1 MNKSENCSDNHQEQ
15 KVHSQNLDRDISL
28 KRESLKMHKK
38 SMILKKKKAI
48 SLREIFKDDKNIN
61 ININHNININT
72 NSNAKENSSQ
82 INKKI
87 KSVIID
93 PKDYNI
99 KLTLNKDKEKEK
111 DKEKDKDKDKEKD
124 KSSALDVSMFNK
136 ESSYQMEKI
145 LEKNSKIEPKET
157 KIEHFIEF
165 FINNNSRNRIFKL
178 NDNTICTTKFNAF
191 TFLPKGLLYQFS
203 RLSNVYFL
211 FTAIIQSIPLISPLT
226 SITAI
231 VPLIFVLGVSMI
243 RELIEDLARRK
254 YDKIN
259 NEEEVIVLRN
269 NEFVRA
275 LNKTLRHGEIVL
287 VYENHGIPADMILI
301 DTTFKEGIC
310 YVETSSLDGE
320 KTLKLKVAN
329 KYTQGF
335 LSNKFSKISK
345 GLEKAIGKC
354 NYQFE
359 GHIKINSPNA
369 DLNYVSGT
377 FHPIFESED
386 LCVEKDI
393 IISNNGF
400 LLKGSVLKNTNWI
413 LGVVVYTGMENKIIL
428 NSKKPRLKI
437 SKIEKR
443 LNYYLLFV
451 FCFLMLCCSFCS
463 VYHHFEY
470 KNNLNYY
477 DNFIFIENS
486 SNTESFIVFFTYFL
500 LLNTFIPISLVVS
513 TEIIKMIQGI
523 IITWDIM
530 LYSKFRHTFCKAK
543 TISIIEE
550 LGNINFIF
558 SDKTGTLTKNQLQF
572 RYCIIDEQFY
582 EYERL
587 GKKKR
592 DKNHNNSRK
601 KVYLKSINTFEIHN
615 SKNVGNLSESN
626 KNIKLYLKRNK
637 HVSDENIVKK
647 NRDKLI
653 IASHENSSSKN
664 SYKNK
669 EKENLILQRQ
679 KSFFSR
685 AKSKVLSKFSN
696 SGHNNNSSHS
706 NRIHNRNM
714 KNTNTIT
721 GSSYTSYLNKIDKRD
736 PNSNV
741 IIFESKNEENEFSS
755 NYNEIIKIGEGY
767 FLNPKINTYLKE
779 MQNENNAENLNN
791 NFYYIN
797 EFWTALALTNECMV
811 KYDKDEIK
819 YMCTSPD
826 DLELIKTAKNQ
837 GYKLIETTV
846 DTKTIKIDDKKHKY
860 QVLRVLGFS
869 SERKRMS
876 IIVKNE
882 NGIRLYIKGADCEI
896 SKRLS
901 KRALNKENYEIIS
914 KGLVEFSKRGL
925 RTLMVAF
932 RKINE
937 NDYKSWLKQLHK
949 NELNMKNKQKLIERL
964 YDIIEKNLTLLGGT
978 AVEDKLQDN
987 VPETIKE
994 LRAARIKI
1002 WVLTGDKL
1010 DTAKSIG
1017 KSCSLISNEQKTFV
1031 LKMQNDEEESFKREA
1046 FQEIFKFFEEF
1057 QLFINSLAKKFNL
1070 EPSYLKRRGGNTSIK
1085 SNNNYYSNEIIRE
1098 INRSQSE
1105 ISNSMSSKSGA
1116 DSCIDF
1122 EVFQSLREKNILEPF
1137 NIIIEAPI
1145 LNGLFKDEEQTEN
1158 FLRIAYYAN
1167 AVICCRVS
1175 PSQKSQIVQRMKE
1188 FDSNAVTMAVGDGGN
1203 DVSMIMEANIGIGIV
1218 GEEGNSAVQASD
1230 FSIGEFQNLK
1240 RLLFYHGRNNL
1251 YRISKMILYFF
1262 YKNFV
1267 FTMTQYY
1274 FSFLCLASG
1283 QTIID
1288 DWYIT
1293 GFNLIFTALPLC
1305 IRAITDSDIDTNN
1318 KLIMKNLALLY
1329 KENRDEYKL
1338 FNFKNLMINL
1348 FKGMVLSLFIYLTG
1362 FQNTV
1367 LIHGLNK
1374 NIWYLSL
1381 VNYLC
1386 ILITVSMNLLITS
1399 NFIIIYLVLSILITT
1414 FLLFGIFLVMN
1425 HYGFLFIFNSKAT
1438 IETSFSSLQ
1447 FYIVIILISFINF
1460 VIDYTMKLLAIYF
1473 NDSLSSKLILYNF
1486 DKKKKNSFNK
1496 NMTSKSYKNEIVK
1509 SDNEFDKSK
1518 NYLINNKSLNKINII
1533 NNNNR
1538 YLNFNIL
1545 PGINMNNQKEINNI
1559 PEIKKISDNIF
1570 NYSDVINDINKDL
1583 NKDLNDKE
1591 NNDNNS
1597 SSSSS
1602 SSQSNEFDLVKK
1614 ESENLNNKN
1623 ENEEDEKE

>member
-1 MNKSENCSDNHQEQ
+1 MKNSENPSDDNNKE
-15 KVHSQNLDRDISL
+15 KINSPNFEKNICLA
-28 KRESLKMHKK
+28 RESLKLHKK
-38 SMILKKKKAI
+38 NMALKKKKAI
-48 SLREIFKDDKNIN
+48 SMRHILKDDKNIN

-72 NSNAKENSSQ
+72 NTNAKDSSSKQ
-82 INKKI
+82 KRKM
-87 KSVIID
+87 KSVIMD
-93 PKDYNI
+93 PKDSNI
-99 KLTLNKDKEKEK
+99 NLASNK
-111 DKEKDKDKDKEKD
+111 DKEKDKN
-124 KSSALDVSMFNK
+124 SALDVSMLNK
-136 ESSYQMEKI
+136 ESSYQMDKI
-145 LEKNSKIEPKET
+145 LERHAKIEPKET
-157 KIEHFIEF
+157 KQEHFFEF
-165 FINNNSRNRIFKL
+165 FINNNSKNRMFKL
-178 NDNTICTTKFNAF
+178 NDNTICTTKFNFF
-191 TFLPKGLLYQFS
+191 TFIPKGLLYQFS

-254 YDKIN
+254 YDNIN

-269 NEFVRA
+269 NEFVKSV
-275 LNKTLRHGEIVL
+275 NKTLRHGEIVL
-287 VYENHGIPADMILI
+287 VYENQGIPADMLLV

-335 LSNKFSKISK
+335 LSKKYSKISK
-345 GLEKAIGKC
+345 DLEKVIGKG
-354 NYQFE
+354 NFQFE
-359 GHIKINSPNA
+359 GHIKINTPNA
-369 DLNYVSGT
+369 DLNYVNGA
-377 FHPIFESED
+377 FHPIFESDD
-386 LCVEKDI
+386 LCIEKDI
-393 IISNNGF
+393 IISNTGF
-400 LLKGSVLKNTNWI
+400 LLKGSILKNTNWI
-413 LGVVVYTGMENKIIL
+413 IGVVIYTGMENKIIL

-463 VYHHFEY
+463 VYHHYGY
-470 KNNLNYY
+470 KRNFNYY
-477 DNFIFIENS
+477 TNFIYIENS

-523 IITWDIM
+523 IIAWDVM
-530 LYSKFRHTFCKAK
+530 LYSKFRHSFCKVK
-543 TISIIEE
+543 TVSIIEE

-572 RYCIIDEQFY
+572 RFCIIDDKYY
-582 EYERL
+582 EYEKL
-587 GKKKR
+587 GRKKK
-592 DKNHNNSRK
+592 NNNFNIQRRTK
-601 KVYLKSINTFEIHN
+601 KKKTINTFEINN
-615 SKNVGNLSESN
+615 SKKVVNLSESN
-626 KNIKLYLKRNK
+626 KNINLNLKKNK
-637 HVSDENIVKK
+637 HVSDENVVKN

-653 IASHENSSSKN
+653 INPENSSSRN
-664 SYKNK
+664 SNNKNK
-669 EKENLILQRQ
+669 EKENSQLQRQ

-685 AKSKVLSKFSN
+685 AKSKVLSKFS
-696 SGHNNNSSHS
+696 SSAQNNNSSNS
-706 NRIHNRNM
+706 NRINN
-714 KNTNTIT
+714 KNLNNNTIT
-721 GSSYTSYLNKIDKRD
+721 ISSYTSNINKIDKKE

-741 IIFESKNEENEFSS
+741 IILESKNEENELSS
-755 NYNEIIKIGEGY
+755 YYNDVIKIGEGY
-767 FLNPKINTYLKE
+767 FINPKINTYIKE
-779 MQNENNAENLNN
+779 IQDKENANNLDNN
-791 NFYYIN
+791 NSFNYIN
-797 EFWTALALTNECMV
+797 EFWTALALTNECMI
-811 KYDKDEIK
+811 KYEKDEIK

-837 GYKLIETTV
+837 GYKLIETSV
-846 DTKTIKIDDKKHKY
+846 DTKTIKIGDKKYKY
-860 QVLRVLGFS
+860 GVLRVLGFS

-882 NGIRLYIKGADCEI
+882 KGIRLYIKGADCEI

-901 KRALNKENYEIIS
+901 KKSLKNENFQIIS
-914 KGLVEFSKRGL
+914 KGLKEFSKKGL

-937 NDYKSWLKQLHK
+937 DDYKSWLKQLHK
-949 NELNMKNKQKLIERL
+949 DELNMKNKQKLIERL

-994 LRAARIKI
+994 LRAAGIKI

-1017 KSCSLISNEQKTFV
+1017 QSCNLISNEQKTFI
-1031 LKMQNDEEESFKREA
+1031 LKIQREEDENYRKDP
-1046 FQEIFKFFEEF
+1046 FQEMTNFFEEF
-1057 QLFINSLAKKFNL
+1057 QFFINSLVRKYNL
-1070 EPSYLKRRGGNTSIK
+1070 DVRYFSNKSGHNYSI
-1085 SNNNYYSNEIIRE
+1085 NNNFNQNEIIKE
-1098 INRSQSE
+1098 VNRSQSE
-1105 ISNSMSSKSGA
+1105 MSNSMSDKS
-1116 DSCIDF
+1116 SVVSYINF
-1122 EVFQSLREKNILEPF
+1122 EAFQNLKEKNFLEPF

-1145 LNGLFKDEEQTEN
+1145 LNGLFKDEDQTEN

-1175 PSQKSQIVQRMKE
+1175 PSQKSLIVQKMKE
-1188 FDSNAVTMAVGDGGN
+1188 FDNNAVTMAVGDGGN
-1203 DVSMIMEANIGIGIV
+1203 DVAMIMEANIGIGIV
-1218 GEEGNSAVQASD
+1218 GEEGTSAVQASD
-1230 FSIGEFQNLK
+1230 FSIGEFQILK

-1251 YRISKMILYFF
+1251 FRISKMIIYFF

-1293 GFNLIFTALPLC
+1293 CYNLIFTALPLC
-1305 IRAITDSDIDTNN
+1305 IRAITDSDINTDN
-1318 KLIMKNLALLY
+1318 KNINKNLALLY
-1329 KENRDEYKL
+1329 RENRDEYKI

-1348 FKGMVLSLFIYLTG
+1348 FKGMVLSLFIYLSG
-1362 FQNTV
+1362 FQNTM
-1367 LIHGLNK
+1367 LIHGYNK

-1381 VNYLC
+1381 TNYTC
-1386 ILITVSMNLLITS
+1386 ILIVVSMNLLITS
-1399 NFIIIYLVLSILITT
+1399 NFIISYLPLSILITT

-1438 IETSFSSLQ
+1438 IETSFSSIQ
-1447 FYIVIILISFINF
+1447 FYIVVILISFFNF
-1460 VIDYTMKLLAIYF
+1460 VIDYTTKLLAIYF
-1473 NDSLSSKLILYNF
+1473 NDSLSSKLILYNHGR
-1486 DKKKKNSFNK
+1486 KKRNSLTKNII
-1496 NMTSKSYKNEIVK
+1496 SKYYKNQIIK
-1509 SDNEFDKSK
+1509 GNNNEFDNSK
-1518 NYLINNKSLNKINII
+1518 NYLMNNKSLNKINII

-1545 PGINMNNQKEINNI
+1545 PGINMNNHNEIQ
-1559 PEIKKISDNIF
+1559 KISDNIF
-1570 NYSDVINDINKDL
+1570 NYSDIYNDINKDI
-1583 NKDLNDKE
+1583 NNNDKE
-1591 NNDNNS
+1591 NNENDNDNNI
-1597 SSSSS
+1597 
-1602 SSQSNEFDLVKK
+1602 KK
-1614 ESENLNNKN
+1614 GN
-1623 ENEEDEKE
+1623 ENENENNNNDGEEEDEKE

>member
-1 MNKSENCSDNHQEQ
+1 M
-15 KVHSQNLDRDISL
+15 L
-28 KRESLKMHKK
+28 
-38 SMILKKKKAI
+38 
-48 SLREIFKDDKNIN
+48 
-61 ININHNININT
+61 
-72 NSNAKENSSQ
+72 
-82 INKKI
+82 
-87 KSVIID
+87 
-93 PKDYNI
+93 
-99 KLTLNKDKEKEK
+99 
-111 DKEKDKDKDKEKD
+111 
-124 KSSALDVSMFNK
+124 NK
-136 ESSYQMEKI
+136 ESSYQMDKI
-145 LEKNSKIEPKET
+145 LEKNSKMEPKET
-157 KIEHFIEF
+157 KQEHFIEF
-165 FINNNSRNRIFKL
+165 FINNNSRNRMFRL
-178 NDNTICTTKFNAF
+178 NNSTICTTKFNAF

-254 YDKIN
+254 YDNIN

-269 NEFVRA
+269 NEFVRSV
-275 LNKTLRHGEIVL
+275 NKTLRHGEVVL
-287 VYENHGIPADMILI
+287 VYENQGIPADMILI

-335 LSNKFSKISK
+335 LSHKFSKISK
-345 GLEKAIGKC
+345 GLEKAIGKG

-359 GHIKINSPNA
+359 GHIKINTPNA
-369 DLNYVSGT
+369 DLNYVNGT
-377 FHPIFESED
+377 FHPIFESDD

-400 LLKGSVLKNTNWI
+400 LLKGSILKNTNWI

-451 FCFLMLCCSFCS
+451 FCFLMICCSFCS
-463 VYHHFEY
+463 VFHHFEY
-470 KNNLNYY
+470 KEHINYY
-477 DNFIFIENS
+477 DNFILIERS

-513 TEIIKMIQGI
+513 LEIIKMMQGI
-523 IITWDIM
+523 IIAWDVM

-550 LGNINFIF
+550 LGNINFLF

-572 RYCIIDEQFY
+572 KYCIIDDKFY

-587 GKKKR
+587 GKKRKE
-592 DKNHNNSRK
+592 KHHNHSRK
-601 KVYLKSINTFEIHN
+601 RSYLKSMNTFEIHN
-615 SKNVGNLSESN
+615 SKKVGNLSESN
-626 KNIKLYLKRNK
+626 RNINLQLKRSK
-637 HVSDENIVKK
+637 HISDENIVKK

-653 IASHENSSSKN
+653 IASHDNSSSKN
-664 SYKNK
+664 SNKNK
-669 EKENLILQRQ
+669 EKEKVILHRQ

-685 AKSKVLSKFSN
+685 TKSKVMSKFSN
-696 SGHNNNSSHS
+696 SGQYNNSSNS
-706 NRIHNRNM
+706 NRIHNQNM

-721 GSSYTSYLNKIDKRD
+721 GSSYTSYLNKIDKKD

-741 IIFESKNEENEFSS
+741 IIFETKNEENEFSS
-755 NYNEIIKIGEGY
+755 NYNEITKIGEGY
-767 FLNPKINTYLKE
+767 FLNPNINKYLKE
-779 MQNENNAENLNN
+779 IKNENTNQLNN

-826 DLELIKTAKNQ
+826 DLELIKTAKSQ

-901 KRALNKENYEIIS
+901 KRSLKNENYEIIS
-914 KGLVEFSKRGL
+914 KGLIEFSKRGL

-949 NELNMKNKQKLIERL
+949 NELNMKNKQRLIERL

-1017 KSCSLISNEQKTFV
+1017 KSCNLISNEQKTFV
-1031 LKMQNDEEESFKREA
+1031 MKMQKDEEDSIKKEA

-1057 QLFINSLAKKFNL
+1057 QAFISALAKKYNL
-1070 EPSYLKRRGGNTSIK
+1070 ELRYYNKKGRTTSIK
-1085 SNNNYYSNEIIRE
+1085 SNNYYQNEIIKE
-1098 INRSQSE
+1098 INNSQSE
-1105 ISNSMSSKSGA
+1105 MSNSMSSKSVI

-1145 LNGLFKDEEQTEN
+1145 LNGLFNDEEQTEN
-1158 FLRIAYYAN
+1158 FFRIAYYAN

-1175 PSQKSQIVQRMKE
+1175 PSQKSQIIQRMKE

-1203 DVSMIMEANIGIGIV
+1203 DVAMIMEANVGIGIV

-1230 FSIGEFQNLK
+1230 FSIGEFQILK
-1240 RLLFYHGRNNL
+1240 HLLFYHGRNNL

-1305 IRAITDSDIDTNN
+1305 IRAITDTDIDTSN

-1329 KENRDEYKL
+1329 KENRDEYKI
-1338 FNFKNLMINL
+1338 FNFKNLMMNL
-1348 FKGMVLSLFIYLTG
+1348 FKGMVISLFIYLTG
-1362 FQNTV
+1362 FQNTF
-1367 LIHGLNK
+1367 LIHGFNK

-1386 ILITVSMNLLITS
+1386 ILIAVSMNLLITS
-1399 NFIIIYLVLSILITT
+1399 NFIITYLPLSILITT
-1414 FLLFGIFLVMN
+1414 FVLFGIFLVMN

-1438 IETSFSSLQ
+1438 IETSFSSIQ
-1447 FYIVIILISFINF
+1447 FYIVIVLISFINF
-1460 VIDYTMKLLAIYF
+1460 VFDYTMKLLAIYF

-1496 NMTSKSYKNEIVK
+1496 NMTSKFYKNQMLKADSE
-1509 SDNEFDKSK
+1509 NDKSK
-1518 NYLINNKSLNKINII
+1518 NYLLNNKSSSKINII
-1533 NNNNR
+1533 NNSNR

-1545 PGINMNNQKEINNI
+1545 PGININNQKEINNI
-1559 PEIKKISDNIF
+1559 PEIKKINDNIF

-1583 NKDLNDKE
+1583 SKELNDKE
-1591 NNDNNS
+1591 NNDDN
-1597 SSSSS
+1597 SS
-1602 SSQSNEFDLVKK
+1602 SSQSNKLK
-1614 ESENLNNKN
+1614 LNNKKEKEDFNINN

>member
-1 MNKSENCSDNHQEQ
+1 MKISENPSENNEEP
-15 KVHSQNLDRDISL
+15 KTHSQNLERNIGL
-28 KRESLKMHKK
+28 ARESLKIHKR

-48 SLREIFKDDKNIN
+48 SLRQLFKNDKNIN

-72 NSNAKENSSQ
+72 NVKEPSIKQ
-82 INKKI
+82 NKKM
-87 KSVIID
+87 KSVIMD
-93 PKDYNI
+93 PKDSNI
-99 KLTLNKDKEKEK
+99 NLISN
-111 DKEKDKDKDKEKD
+111 KDKDKEKD
-124 KSSALDVSMFNK
+124 KSSALDVSMLNK
-136 ESSYQMEKI
+136 DSSYQMDKL
-145 LEKNSKIEPKET
+145 LEKNAKIEPKET
-157 KIEHFIEF
+157 KQEHFFEF
-165 FINNNSRNRIFKL
+165 FINDNIKNRMFRL
-178 NDNTICTTKFNAF
+178 NDNTICTTKFNFF
-191 TFLPKGLLYQFS
+191 TFIPKGLLYQFS

-254 YDKIN
+254 YDNIN
-259 NEEEVIVLRN
+259 NEEEVIVLRD
-269 NEFVRA
+269 NEFVSSI
-275 LNKTLRHGEIVL
+275 NKTLRHGEIVL
-287 VYENHGIPADMILI
+287 VYENQSIPADMLLI

-335 LSNKFSKISK
+335 ISKKYSKISK
-345 GLEKAIGKC
+345 GVEKAIGKN
-354 NYQFE
+354 NYQFL
-359 GHIKINSPNA
+359 GHVKINNPTA
-369 DLNYVSGT
+369 DLNYVNGT
-377 FHPIFESED
+377 FHPIFESDD
-386 LCVEKDI
+386 LCIEKDI
-393 IISNNGF
+393 IINNTGF

-413 LGVVVYTGMENKIIL
+413 IGVVVYTGMENKIIL

-463 VYHHFEY
+463 VYHHFGY
-470 KNNLNYY
+470 KNHLNYY
-477 DNFIFIENS
+477 INFVLIERS
-486 SNTESFIVFFTYFL
+486 IDTESFIVFFTYFL

-523 IITWDIM
+523 IMAWDVM
-530 LYSKFRHTFCKAK
+530 LYSKFRHTFCKVK
-543 TISIIEE
+543 TVSIIEE
-550 LGNINFIF
+550 LGNINFVF

-572 RYCIIDEQFY
+572 RFCIIDDKYY
-582 EYERL
+582 EYEKL
-587 GKKKR
+587 GKKKKASNKYR
-592 DKNHNNSRK
+592 ISRKSKKQKTTNTFGLYNSRK
-601 KVYLKSINTFEIHN
+601 
-615 SKNVGNLSESN
+615 VGNLSESH
-626 KNIKLYLKRNK
+626 KNINLYLKRSK

-647 NRDKLI
+647 KRDKLI
-653 IASHENSSSKN
+653 INQENSSSKN
-664 SYKNK
+664 SNNKNK
-669 EKENLILQRQ
+669 EKENVQLQRQ

-685 AKSKVLSKFSN
+685 AKSKVLSKFS
-696 SGHNNNSSHS
+696 SQNNNSSNS
-706 NRIHNRNM
+706 NRINN
-714 KNTNTIT
+714 KNINNNTIT
-721 GSSYTSYLNKIDKRD
+721 ISSYTSNINKIE

-741 IIFESKNEENEFSS
+741 IIFESKNEENELSS
-755 NYNEIIKIGEGY
+755 YYNEIIKIGEGY

-779 MQNENNAENLNN
+779 AENPENPEINN
-791 NFYYIN
+791 SNTFEYIN
-797 EFWTALALTNECMV
+797 EFWTALALTNECMI
-811 KYDKDEIK
+811 KYEKDEIK

-826 DLELIKTAKNQ
+826 DLELIKTAKSQ
-837 GYKLIETTV
+837 GYKLIETSI
-846 DTKTIKIDDKKHKY
+846 DTKTIKVGDKKNKY

-882 NGIRLYIKGADCEI
+882 KGIRLYIKGADCEI

-901 KRALNKENYEIIS
+901 KRSLKNENFQIIS
-914 KGLVEFSKRGL
+914 KGLIEFSKKGL

-937 NDYKSWLKQLHK
+937 DDYKSWLKQLHK
-949 NELNMKNKQKLIERL
+949 DELNIKNKQKLIERL

-994 LRAARIKI
+994 LRAAGIKI

-1017 KSCSLISNEQKTFV
+1017 QSCNLISNEQKTFT
-1031 LKMQNDEEESFKREA
+1031 LKIQRDEDENIKKDP
-1046 FQEIFKFFEEF
+1046 FQEMTKFFGEF
-1057 QLFINSLAKKFNL
+1057 QFYINSLAKKYNL
-1070 EPSYLKRRGGNTSIK
+1070 DIRYFKNKSGKNNSLKSHYYYNSQNEVIK
-1085 SNNNYYSNEIIRE
+1085 E

-1105 ISNSMSSKSGA
+1105 MSNSMSSKS
-1116 DSCIDF
+1116 SIVSFIDF
-1122 EVFQSLREKNILEPF
+1122 EIFKNLKEKNFLEPF

-1145 LNGLFKDEEQTEN
+1145 LNGLFKDEELTEN

-1167 AVICCRVS
+1167 SVICCRVS
-1175 PSQKSQIVQRMKE
+1175 PSQKSQIVQKMKE
-1188 FDSNAVTMAVGDGGN
+1188 FDNNAVTMAVGDGGN
-1203 DVSMIMEANIGIGIV
+1203 DVAMIMEANIGIGIV
-1218 GEEGNSAVQASD
+1218 GEEGTSAVQASD
-1230 FSIGEFQNLK
+1230 FSIGEFQILK

-1293 GFNLIFTALPLC
+1293 GYNLIFTALPLA
-1305 IRAITDSDIDTNN
+1305 IRAITDTDIDTNN
-1318 KLIMKNLALLY
+1318 KIIMKNLALLY

-1348 FKGMVLSLFIYLTG
+1348 FKGMVISLFIYLTG
-1362 FQNTV
+1362 FENTM
-1367 LIHGLNK
+1367 LIHGHNK

-1381 VNYLC
+1381 TNYIC
-1386 ILITVSMNLLITS
+1386 ILIVVSTNLLITS
-1399 NFIIIYLVLSILITT
+1399 NFINSYLPLSILVTT
-1414 FLLFGIFLVMN
+1414 FLLFGIFLVLN
-1425 HYGFLFIFNSKAT
+1425 HYGFFFIFNSKAT
-1438 IETSFSSLQ
+1438 VETSFSSIQ
-1447 FYIVIILISFINF
+1447 FYIVIILISFFNF
-1460 VIDYTMKLLAIYF
+1460 VVDYTTKLLAIYF
-1473 NDSLSSKLILYNF
+1473 NDSLSSKLILYNY
-1486 DKKKKNSFNK
+1486 DRKKKNSINK
-1496 NMTSKSYKNEIVK
+1496 NNIITKYYKNQIIK
-1509 SDNEFDKSK
+1509 KNNNNEFDNSK
-1518 NYLINNKSLNKINII
+1518 NFLMHNKSLNKINII

-1545 PGINMNNQKEINNI
+1545 PGVKMNSPNEIQ
-1559 PEIKKISDNIF
+1559 KISDNIF
-1570 NYSDVINDINKDL
+1570 NYSDIYNDIN
-1583 NKDLNDKE
+1583 NKDNDEDNIKKE
-1591 NNDNNS
+1591 NENNVN
-1597 SSSSS
+1597 
-1602 SSQSNEFDLVKK
+1602 NED
-1614 ESENLNNKN
+1614 E
-1623 ENEEDEKE
+1623 EEDEKE